1 MSTSIERKT
10 PTADSAA
17 PETGK
22 RSTSASSGDK
32 KPATGTHHIW
42 AAKDPWSGKTP
53 VVAEKDSKPSKKTT
67 KRTRSSKAEK
77 TEKTE
82 KAPQKVYQAKLMLE
96 ENLEEKTVLVKI
108 GQRTSIRQ
116 IINYALEKIKAGWK
130 VTFNAF

>member
-1 MSTSIERKT
+1 MSTSIEKT
-10 PTADSAA
+10 PTADSA

-32 KPATGTHHIW
+32 KPATGHHIW
-42 AAKDPWSGKTP
+42 AAKDPWSGKP
-53 VVAEKDSKPSKKTT
+53 SDAADKDSKPTKKTS
-67 KRTRSSKAEK
+67 KRTRSSKAEKSEK

-82 KAPQKVYQAKLMLE
+82 KAPQRVYQAKLMLE
-96 ENLEEKTVLVKI
+96 ENQEEKSVLVKI

-130 VTFNAF
+130 VNFNAF

>member
-1 MSTSIERKT
+1 MSTSIEKT
-10 PTADSAA
+10 PTADSA

-32 KPATGTHHIW
+32 KPTGHHIW
-42 AAKDPWSGKTP
+42 AAKDPWSGKP
-53 VVAEKDSKPSKKTT
+53 SDAADKDSKPTKKNS
-67 KRTRSSKAEK
+67 KRTRSSKAVK
-77 TEKTE
+77 SEKTE

-96 ENLEEKTVLVKI
+96 ENQDEKSVLVKI